1 MMYKSTKLDRFFGQ
15 KIFNPETGGL
25 LIRAE
30 VFDILFINGHNVQG
44 ETLEERLYR
53 HQLSEI
59 LWKS

>member
-1 MMYKSTKLDRFFGQ
+1 M
-15 KIFNPETGGL
+15 FNPSETGGL

-53 HQLSEI
+53 QQLSEI